1 MTEELRNVERQLKES
16 HDDRDSLRML
26 VTGLQEELEITTN
39 AKKLWH
45 SRYIEVSEENE
56 NLKIAIDL
64 VNVDNTKLFDAWN
77 IEAKNTET
85 LTQDN
90 QDLQWDIANLSESL
104 IREQRIVDF
113 LTGQRQDE

>member
-1 MTEELRNVERQLKES
+1 MMEELRNVERQLKES

-26 VTGLQEELEITTN
+26 ATGLHEEAQRRKQSSE
-39 AKKLWH
+39 LWH

-56 NLKIAIDL
+56 TLKIAIDL
-64 VNVDNTKLFDAWN
+64 VNVDNTKLSDVWN

-85 LTQDN
+85 LTQVN

>member
-26 VTGLQEELEITTN
+26 VTGLQEEAQMRKQSSE
-39 AKKLWH
+39 LWH

-90 QDLQWDIANLSESL
+90 QDLRWHIKNLSESL

-113 LTGQRQDE
+113 LTGYQLDE